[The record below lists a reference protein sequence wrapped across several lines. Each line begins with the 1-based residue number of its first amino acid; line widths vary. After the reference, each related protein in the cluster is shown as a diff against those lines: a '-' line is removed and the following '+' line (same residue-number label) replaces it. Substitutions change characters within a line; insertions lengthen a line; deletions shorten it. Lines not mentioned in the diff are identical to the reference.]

1 MKRKIL
7 SLLLAACMLLCLL
20 PLSAGAAEGRSAIT
34 LGTAGIPGYDSSTGS
49 YHYIYYG
56 NWNGKPV
63 KWRVL
68 DSKTNTGV
76 DGLFLLSEVL
86 FGRTNAGGIFF
97 NGNEGATN
105 AWQTSSARH
114 WCVNEFTAFTDAE
127 YSAILATYKS
137 DAKYP
142 GGTFLAVEN
151 ILNGDKVFF
160 LSAAEATNSSY
171 GFPDDASR
179 VAYYNGNARSWFLR
193 SQYMEAGYAAVAA
206 ADGSFRK
213 CSIATGNGTARPAMN
228 LTGDSVLFS
237 SPAVGG
243 KTANGLT
250 ATGQYSGSEL
260 KLTVV
265 DNALSAFTAYADARY
280 GNVVRVCYDSAATGS
295 GAYLSAMV
303 INSGS
308 VTYYGRIKSLSSSDQ
323 SGGTAL
329 LTLPGGFDAA
339 KGDKLYVFNE
349 QCNGD
354 YQTDYASPLREL
366 SGTALAGNTLQVKI
380 GEDNFWY
387 VSNDGGA
394 TWTSLGVKA
403 TGADGKDGLDGKDG
417 VDGKDGADGK
427 DGTNGLDGK
436 DGLNGIDGKDGLTPY
451 IGENGNWWI
460 GETDTGVPVTTKG
473 DKGDPGAAGKDG
485 IGIAKTEVNKDG
497 QLIVT
502 YTDGATANLG
512 KVTSAAGRDGSD
524 GVSIANAEINENGEL
539 VLLYSDGRKVV
550 LGKVV
555 GQDGKDGVGIQKAE
569 INENGELV
577 LTYTDGKEV
586 VLGKVTAEADPTL
599 TIIALCLGGAA
610 LVSNI
615 ILVIYIVSRRKR
627 VLV

>member
-1 MKRKIL
+1 MKRKVL
-7 SLLLAACMLLCLL
+7 GLLLAACMLLCLV
-20 PLSAGAAEGRSAIT
+20 PLSAGAATSGSILA
-34 LGTAGIPGYDSSTGS
+34 LGTSALPGYDSETGS
-49 YHYIYYG
+49 YNYIYYG
-56 NWNGKPV
+56 NWKGEPV

-68 DSKTNTGV
+68 DSKTNTGE

-137 DAKYP
+137 DAKN
-142 GGTFLAVEN
+142 GGNFPAVAN
-151 ILNGDKVFF
+151 ILSGDKVFF
-160 LSAAEATNSSY
+160 LSAAEATNSGY
-171 GFPDDASR
+171 GFSDDASR

-193 SQYMEAGYAAVAA
+193 SQYVEAGYATIAA
-206 ADGSFRK
+206 ASGALRR
-213 CSIATGNGTARPAMN
+213 CSIATGSGTARPAMN
-228 LTGDSVLFS
+228 ITADQILFS

-243 KTANGLT
+243 KKATGLT
-250 ATGQYSGSEL
+250 AVVGGMGSEQ
-260 KLTVV
+260 KLTIV
-265 DNALSAFTAYADARY
+265 DSERGGFAVMASQRSGNILLFT
-280 GNVVRVCYDSAATGS
+280 YDGAATGS
-295 GAYLSAMV
+295 NEYLSAMV
-303 INSGS
+303 VYGGK
-308 VTYYGRIKSLSSSDQ
+308 VTHYGRLKNLKEASQ
-323 SGGTAL
+323 FGGTAMV
-329 LTLPGGFDAA
+329 TLPDGFDTA
-339 KGDKLYVFNE
+339 KGDRLYIFNE

-366 SGTALAGNTLQVKI
+366 SGAALAGNTLQVKI

-387 VSNDGGA
+387 VSNDGGE

-403 TGADGKDGLDGKDG
+403 TGADGKDG
-417 VDGKDGADGK
+417 VNGKDGADGK

-473 DKGDPGAAGKDG
+473 EKGDPGAAGKDG

-497 QLIVT
+497 ELIVT
-502 YTDGATANLG
+502 YTDGATAKAG

-524 GVSIANAEINENGEL
+524 GVSIVNAEINENGEL

-577 LTYTDGKEV
+577 LTYTDGREA
-586 VLGKVTAEADPTL
+586 VLGKVTATADHTL
-599 TIIALCLGGAA
+599 VIVALCLGGAA
-610 LVSNI
+610 LAGNI
-615 ILVIYIVSRRKR
+615 ALGCYVLARKKR
-627 VLV
+627 VPIEF